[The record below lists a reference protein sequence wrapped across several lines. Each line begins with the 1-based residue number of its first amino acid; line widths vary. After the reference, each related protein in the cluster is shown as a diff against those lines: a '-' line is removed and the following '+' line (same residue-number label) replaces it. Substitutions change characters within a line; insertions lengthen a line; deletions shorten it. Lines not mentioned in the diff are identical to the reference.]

1 MTANDPVGTT
11 HRPQREATT
20 APGGASCRI
29 GYPKGLSNAY
39 VLAQGG
45 EDGCAGLRTRAP
57 EDQHSL
63 RHQEAPLGGEAPANL
78 DRDIE
83 ADAPPTPA
91 FPDRE
96 PRRRAYQP
104 SHREDV
110 IATRLSADEKAE
122 IIAAAKR
129 AEMYPSGYLAAAGL
143 AAARGATT
151 IKSNAQLD
159 AAIDELAALRAQI
172 SRIGNNINQ
181 IAYIYNS
188 GGQLRPGELTYVL
201 TALTR
206 TLARVDDAAD
216 ALVKKRT

>member
-1 MTANDPVGTT
+1 MTANDTAGTT
-11 HRPQREATT
+11 HRQNRDINR

-29 GYPKGLSNAY
+29 GYPNGLSNAE
-39 VLAQGG
+39 VLAPGG
-45 EDGCAGLRTRAP
+45 ADGCAGLRTRAP

-63 RHQEAPLGGEAPANL
+63 GHQGVPFRGEASAEPDL
-78 DRDIE
+78 DDE
-83 ADAPPTPA
+83 ADVQPAPA
-91 FPDRE
+91 FPDRA
-96 PRRRAYQP
+96 PHRRAYQP
-104 SHREDV
+104 RHREDV

-143 AAARGATT
+143 AAARGTT
-151 IKSNAQLD
+151 TVHRNAQLD

-172 SRIGNNINQ
+172 SRVGNNVNQ
-181 IAYIYNS
+181 IAYIYNAA
-188 GGQLRPGELTYVL
+188 GRPRPGELTHAL
-201 TALTR
+201 TALKR